1 MSQTSPDPASLPA
14 ELSALRADL
23 GGDQAG
29 LRLDVVGLAAPQ
41 YRTERGLSQ
50 VEVDVLITGS
60 GDDPTN
66 AAERVVDALLNLWSA
81 GTWQTGTTPT
91 EQFWL
96 ALGRAPQASFV
107 VKVPVSAPLRRPP
120 VQRVRHELELRSGSA
135 RHIGGHLLAPD
146 GTPIARGR
154 VRLRPDGPWVETDS
168 GGGWSLTGPD
178 LDLVLEVNAKGLTE
192 LHHIRRDTLSPLVL
206 TLAGLD
212 QPAQN
217 PIPATDHRDAP
228 ERP

>member
-1 MSQTSPDPASLPA
+1 MSQISPDPASLTA

-50 VEVDVLITGS
+50 VEVDVLITAG
-60 GDDPTN
+60 GDDPMS
-66 AAERVVDALLNLWSA
+66 AAQRVVGAVLSLWSA
-81 GTWQTGTTPT
+81 GTWQTGPAPS

-96 ALGRAPQASFV
+96 ALGRPPQAAFV
-107 VKVPVSAPLRRPP
+107 VKVPVSAPLVRPA
-120 VQRVRHELELRSGSA
+120 VQRVRHELELQSGST

-154 VRLRPDGPWVETDS
+154 VRLRPDGLWVETDS
-168 GGGWSLTGPD
+168 GGGWSLTVPD
-178 LDLVLEVNAKGLTE
+178 LDIVLEVNAKGLTE

-217 PIPATDHRDAP
+217 PNSATDQRDAH